1 MNRTLPVLTLKKS
14 KKIVILGVNELS
26 FEFSTGLSQYEVENS
41 NGNNILSKLETL
53 LRVSEPKELPF
64 AVIANYKLLAKNDF
78 AFLRAFR
85 NNILCVN
92 IPIIAVA
99 DDKSVVE
106 AKAIKLGIDDC
117 YQENADL
124 RDVVERIEFLH
135 RHKSQMADIRAEESE
150 LVDVYISPFKRILD
164 IAIALTCIT
173 LLSPV
178 LLMTAILIRIE
189 SRGSIIYRSKR
200 TGTGYEVFD
209 FFKFR
214 SMYAD
219 ADKRVDELKKTMN
232 QYSDKDAV
240 FVKFKNDPRITR
252 VGKFIRK
259 TSIDELPQLFNVL
272 RGDMSIVGN
281 RPLPLYEAERL
292 TTEDMAYRFMAP
304 AGITGLWQVT
314 KRGGNEMSTEERIKL
329 DVTYAKKN
337 SFWYDLKILFKTPF
351 AIIQKENV

>member
-1 MNRTLPVLTLKKS
+1 MNRTLPTLTLRKS
-14 KKIVILGVNELS
+14 KKIVVLGIDNLS
-26 FEFSTGLSQYEVENS
+26 FEYSTSLAQYEVENKRG
-41 NGNNILSKLETL
+41 GNVLTKLEEL
-53 LRVSEPKELPF
+53 LRLSDPKEVPY
-64 AVIANYKLLAKNDF
+64 AIIADYDLLAKNNL
-78 AFLRAFR
+78 AFLKAFR
-85 NNILCVN
+85 NNIFCVK
-92 IPIIAVA
+92 IPIIAITA
-99 DDKSVVE
+99 EGKTIDPRALKF
-106 AKAIKLGIDDC
+106 GIDDC
-117 YQENADL
+117 YAHNADL
-124 RDVVERIEFLH
+124 RDILERVEFLS
-135 RHKSQMADIRAEESE
+135 RHKLQIAEINADESE
-150 LVDVYISPFKRILD
+150 LIDIYISPFKRALD
-164 IAIALTCIT
+164 IVIACVCIMF
-173 LLSPV
+173 LSPV
-178 LLMTAILIRIE
+178 LLLTAILIRLE
-189 SRGSIIYRSKR
+189 SPGSIVYRSKR
-200 TGTGYEVFD
+200 AGTGYQVFD

-219 ADKRVDELKKTMN
+219 ADKRVEELKKTMN

-292 TTEDMAYRFMAP
+292 TQEDMAYRFMAP

-314 KRGGNEMSTEERIKL
+314 KRGGNEMSTEERINL

-337 SFWYDLKILFKTPF
+337 SFWYDLKILLKTPF